1 MKELIDVT
9 HTVKASAAPSEG
21 ARYMLDPATNER
33 FWVEQGTVP
42 AEVPNPVI
50 FDSIVEGAVEE
61 YLMGKEPETP
71 PEMPTEPEPA
81 PEPEVP
87 RKTKKLH
94 HG

>member
-1 MKELIDVT
+1 MSKLIDIT

-21 ARYMLDPATNER
+21 ARYMFDPTTDER
-33 FWVEQGTVP
+33 FWVEEIP
-42 AEVPNPVI
+42 EV
-50 FDSIVEGAVEE
+50 VEV
-61 YLMGKEPETP
+61 KSD
-71 PEMPTEPEPA
+71 